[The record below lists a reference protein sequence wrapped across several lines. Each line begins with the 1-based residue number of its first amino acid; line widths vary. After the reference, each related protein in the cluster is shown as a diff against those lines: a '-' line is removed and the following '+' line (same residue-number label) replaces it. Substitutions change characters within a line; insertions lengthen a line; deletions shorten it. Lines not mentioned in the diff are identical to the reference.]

1 MRKSA
6 RSTLA
11 VFFAAALVASAAAQ
25 LPAQSAPPP
34 PADAPE
40 AISRSV
46 LDQTA
51 GGGKAEFLVVLKEQ
65 ADLSGAALL
74 NSRLEK
80 TRFVVARLREAAN
93 RSQNPVIEALKA
105 AGAPAR
111 PFYVVNAI
119 LTTGDRALV
128 EALARRSDVRRIDG
142 NPLVRA
148 RPETKVEAPA
158 LEDAPAAPAAIE
170 PGITYVGAPTV
181 WSMGYTGTGIVAG
194 GQDTGYDWSH
204 PALIRQYRGWDGAT
218 ATHDYNWHD
227 AIHSSFGIC
236 PGDSI
241 APCDDDAH
249 GTHTMGTI
257 VGSDGAANQIGMAP
271 GARWVGCRNMDQGN
285 GTPTT
290 YLECFE
296 FFLAPYPV
304 GGSPAQGNP
313 DLSPDV
319 TNNSWGCP
327 ASEGCN
333 SGNWNTMRL
342 AIDAHRAAGILTVA
356 SAGNSGSS
364 CFTVNDPPAMF
375 DESYSVGAFSSS
387 TGNIASFSSRGPVS
401 IDGSNR
407 PKPDIS
413 APGVSVRSSVP
424 GGFYESAG
432 WSGTSMAG
440 PHVAGAVALLW
451 SARPLLKGQVAF
463 TEDVLNQSATHVSVT
478 NLCSSNAWPN
488 NVYGYGR
495 LNVAAAVEAVPAGS
509 AVITG
514 VVSTQ
519 ASAPISGAL
528 VVATYQTATLSL
540 AGFADAAGIYTITV
554 VPGTY
559 TMTASAA
566 GFITGTVS
574 GLNVISDT
582 VTRQDI
588 ALVGEPTPTP
598 TATQTGTPTPTA
610 TPDPSAA
617 VVLISPSTQQVTVGE
632 IVTAHIV
639 ISQVANL
646 YGVSI
651 ALSFDPNLVAVD
663 DANGVMPGIQIVPGP
678 LFPPAPDSIT
688 VQNSANNGTGNI
700 TYSVSLLNPSPP
712 FTGTE
717 ILASI
722 RFTGLLPGTSAVT
735 ITSVDLADLNG
746 GALPRST
753 QSGAITVLAAPTA
766 TPSVTP
772 TSTATNTPTVTPT
785 NTPTATPT
793 QSPTNTPTNTPT
805 STPALVPVA
814 FLPSVLR

>member
-1 MRKSA
+1 MRNSA
-6 RSTLA
+6 RTSLV
-11 VFFAAALVASAAAQ
+11 VFLAAALISSAAAQ
-25 LPAQSAPPP
+25 LPAQTTPPP

-40 AISRSV
+40 AISSWV
-46 LDQTA
+46 LDRTAA
-51 GGGKAEFLVVLKEQ
+51 GGKTDFLVVFKEQ

-74 NSRLEK
+74 NTRLEK
-80 TRFVVARLREAAN
+80 TRFVVARLREAAA
-93 RSQNPVIEALKA
+93 RSQGPVLETLKS
-105 AGAPAR
+105 AGAPAQS
-111 PFYVVNAI
+111 FYVVNAI

-128 EALARRSDVRRIDG
+128 ETLARRADVRRIDG

-148 RPETKVEAPA
+148 RPETRVETPA
-158 LEDAPAAPAAIE
+158 LSDAPAAPDAIE
-170 PGITYVGAPTV
+170 PGISYVGAPTV

-194 GQDTGYDWSH
+194 GQDTGIEWSH
-204 PALIRQYRGWDGAT
+204 PALIGKYRGWNGVT
-218 ATHDYNWHD
+218 ATHDFNWHD
-227 AIHSSFGIC
+227 AIHFSTGVC

-241 APCDDDAH
+241 APCDDDDH
-249 GTHTMGTI
+249 GTHTMGTF
-257 VGSDGAANQIGMAP
+257 VGDDGATNQIGMAP

-304 GGSPAQGNP
+304 GGTPAQGNP

-327 ASEGCN
+327 TSEGCN
-333 SGNWNTMRL
+333 SGNWETMRQ
-342 AIDAHRAAGILTVA
+342 AVAAHRAAGILTVA
-356 SAGNSGSS
+356 SAGNSGSQCS
-364 CFTVNDPPAMF
+364 TVNDPPGMF
-375 DESYSVGAFSSS
+375 DESYSVGAISSS
-387 TGNIASFSSRGPVS
+387 SGNIASFSSRGPVTV
-401 IDGSNR
+401 DGSGR

-413 APGVSVRSSVP
+413 APGVSVRSSTT
-424 GGFYESAG
+424 GGTYQGG
-432 WSGTSMAG
+432 WNGTSMAG

-463 TEDVLNQSATHVSVT
+463 TEDVLSQSATHVNVT

-495 LNVAAAVEAVPAGS
+495 LNVAAAVGAVPAGS

-514 VVSTQ
+514 VVSTA
-519 ASAPISGAL
+519 ASAPIPGAL

-540 AGFADAAGIYTITV
+540 SGFADASGRYTITV

-559 TMTASAA
+559 AMAASAS
-566 GFITGTVS
+566 GYITGTVS
-574 GLNVISDT
+574 GVGVISNT
-582 VTRQDI
+582 VARQDFT
-588 ALVGEPTPTP
+588 LNSVPTPTP
-598 TATQTGTPTPTA
+598 TATPTA

-617 VVLISPSTQQVTVGE
+617 VVRIAPSTQQVTVGE
-632 IVTAHIV
+632 VVTADIV

-651 ALSFDPNLVAVD
+651 ALAFDASRVAVD
-663 DANGVMPGIQIVPGP
+663 DANGAFPGIQIVPGP

-688 VQNSANNGTGNI
+688 VQNSANNATGNI
-700 TYSVSLLNPSPP
+700 TYVVSLLNPSPP
-712 FTGTE
+712 FTGTA

-722 RFTGLLPGTSAVT
+722 RFVGVLPGTSAIT

-746 GALPRST
+746 GPLPRTT
-753 QSGAITVLAAPTA
+753 QAGAITVLAVPTA
-766 TPSVTP
+766 TP
-772 TSTATNTPTVTPT
+772 TATPT

-793 QSPTNTPTNTPT
+793 NTPTATPTSTPTNTPTTTPTNTPTVTPT
-805 STPALVPVA
+805 STPALTPRA
-814 FLPSVLR
+814 FLPAVLR

>member
-1 MRKSA
+1 
-6 RSTLA
+6 
-11 VFFAAALVASAAAQ
+11 
-25 LPAQSAPPP
+25 
-34 PADAPE
+34 
-40 AISRSV
+40 
-46 LDQTA
+46 
-51 GGGKAEFLVVLKEQ
+51 
-65 ADLSGAALL
+65 
-74 NSRLEK
+74 
-80 TRFVVARLREAAN
+80 
-93 RSQNPVIEALKA
+93 
-105 AGAPAR
+105 
-111 PFYVVNAI
+111 
-119 LTTGDRALV
+119 
-128 EALARRSDVRRIDG
+128 
-142 NPLVRA
+142 
-148 RPETKVEAPA
+148 
-158 LEDAPAAPAAIE
+158 
-170 PGITYVGAPTV
+170 
-181 WSMGYTGTGIVAG
+181 
-194 GQDTGYDWSH
+194 
-204 PALIRQYRGWDGAT
+204 
-218 ATHDYNWHD
+218 
-227 AIHSSFGIC
+227 
-236 PGDSI
+236 
-241 APCDDDAH
+241 
-249 GTHTMGTI
+249 
-257 VGSDGAANQIGMAP
+257 
-271 GARWVGCRNMDQGN
+271 
-285 GTPTT
+285 
-290 YLECFE
+290 
-296 FFLAPYPV
+296 
-304 GGSPAQGNP
+304 
-313 DLSPDV
+313 
-319 TNNSWGCP
+319 
-327 ASEGCN
+327 
-333 SGNWNTMRL
+333 
-342 AIDAHRAAGILTVA
+342 
-356 SAGNSGSS
+356 
-364 CFTVNDPPAMF
+364 
-375 DESYSVGAFSSS
+375 
-387 TGNIASFSSRGPVS
+387 
-401 IDGSNR
+401 
-407 PKPDIS
+407 
-413 APGVSVRSSVP
+413 
-424 GGFYESAG
+424 
-432 WSGTSMAG
+432 MAG

-514 VVSTQ
+514 MVSTQ

-651 ALSFDPNLVAVD
+651 AFSFDPNLVAVD

-717 ILASI
+717 TLASI
-722 RFTGLLPGTSAVT
+722 RFMGLLPGTSAVT